1 MAKLTTE
8 EFIEAIKE
16 LSVLELNDLVKA
28 CEEEFGVSA
37 AAGVVVAAAAEGGAA
52 AEEKDEF
59 DVELVSAGAAKV
71 KVIKV
76 VREVTGL
83 GLKALLKL
91 RLRKS
96 RLNLKQKVLKLT
108 LNNSSLIELSGHSGD
123 GMPFRIIGML
133 NIRKSLQSGFFLMF
147 SSTGKVLK
155 KTGKNNIDLLDI
167 LDKLML

>member
-1 MAKLTTE
+1 M
-8 EFIEAIKE
+8 
-16 LSVLELNDLVKA
+16 
-28 CEEEFGVSA
+28 
-37 AAGVVVAAAAEGGAA
+37 
-52 AEEKDEF
+52 
-59 DVELVSAGAAKV
+59 
-71 KVIKV
+71 
-76 VREVTGL
+76 
-83 GLKALLKL
+83 

-155 KTGKNNIDLLDI
+155 KTGKNNTDLLDI